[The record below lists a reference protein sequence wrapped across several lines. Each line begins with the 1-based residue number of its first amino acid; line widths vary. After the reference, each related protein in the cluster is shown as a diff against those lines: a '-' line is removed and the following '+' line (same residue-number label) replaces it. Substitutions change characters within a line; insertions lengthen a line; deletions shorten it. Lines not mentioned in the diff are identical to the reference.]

1 MDVSG
6 LAARHFGNRLVLSL
20 QPPRTP
26 LEAWEGGRAHLD
38 LQKLD
43 IRPVYVDDE
52 VRKAFDNVI
61 PEMLKAGY
69 ERLDGQWA
77 RGALSPENRSSSG
90 SFVRSLTLVSGM
102 RTQTISAAYDSASRA
117 AVLAALRRVA
127 DSFRFVD

>member
-1 MDVSG
+1 
-6 LAARHFGNRLVLSL
+6 
-20 QPPRTP
+20 
-26 LEAWEGGRAHLD
+26 
-38 LQKLD
+38 
-43 IRPVYVDDE
+43 
-52 VRKAFDNVI
+52 
-61 PEMLKAGY
+61 MLFRS
-69 ERLDGQWA
+69 RLDGQWA

>member
-1 MDVSG
+1 MLFRS
-6 LAARHFGNRLVLSL
+6 
-20 QPPRTP
+20 
-26 LEAWEGGRAHLD
+26 LD

-90 SFVRSLTLVSGM
+90 SFVRSLTLVSGT